1 MNKPTPSGRESL
13 VIPTMHI
20 LVSHYGDPI
29 LFVGDKAT
37 NTVHIAGAERSFGIK
52 WAAGTF
58 SAQDAR
64 DLWDMI
70 MSSGGRVADES
81 ISSKITSLIEDAN
94 SYMRLALVKAHDD
107 LAEFQSRLAIVKGQ
121 VEDAQAR
128 HEEERT
134 YWVKEMDLRVAE
146 AIQALVKEPSQVV
159 ENFDGREWLKD

>member
-1 MNKPTPSGRESL
+1 MNKPIPSGRESL

-20 LVSHYGDPI
+20 LVSQYGDPI

-52 WAAGTF
+52 WATGTF

-64 DLWDMI
+64 DLWDRI
-70 MSSGGRVADES
+70 MSSGGRVADGS
-81 ISSKITSLIEDAN
+81 IASKFASIVEDAN
-94 SYMRLALVKAHDD
+94 ASMREALLQAQED
-107 LAEFQSRLAIVKGQ
+107 LKDFQSRLSIVKGQ

-146 AIQALVKEPSQVV
+146 AIQALMKEPSQVV
-159 ENFDGREWLKD
+159 DDFNLGGRND